1 MPVVDV
7 AIWDLERLTNSRV
20 DMGTLEKFLP
30 RLKCEVEGIEGDVV
44 YYEATHDRPD
54 LYSAEGLARAL
65 KGLME
70 LELGLPKFKVKNA
83 DIKCKIKGPEYRPYA
98 FFSVVHGLKLDD
110 EAIRQLMQLQ
120 EKLHM
125 TYGRNRRKVSIGM
138 YDLSK
143 ISPPISYIA
152 VRPEEIS
159 FTPLDMNVELSLKE
173 ILKKH
178 PKGQEYGHLISG
190 HDRYPL
196 LVDSKGTVLSLP
208 PIVNSEDTRVTENT
222 KDVFIDVTSTDPSSA
237 LKVLNIITCSV
248 YERGQEI
255 GLVEVESEKE
265 KMIIP
270 DLSAESM
277 DLDISYIE
285 AYGGIQLEIDE
296 VAYLLRKMRLGADIK
311 SGNMLNV
318 KIPPYRVDVLHQV
331 DLVEDVLMAYGYENI
346 EPLYMPSQHSGR
358 EHGLEVFSREVREIM
373 AGLGFQEINNYILTS
388 KDVLYKLMRCPE
400 LPTVEVENPRQEAYS
415 CLRTWITPQL
425 IQTLSKSKHADYP
438 QRIFEVGDVE
448 IPDESRENRV
458 REEKRLAVAIAGA
471 KVTFTDIYAVVNSFM
486 KILGVKYELRKMP
499 HPSLIPGRSAI
510 ILVEG
515 RELGFMGEVHP
526 EVLEVWELKVP
537 VAVAELNISTLRDLI
552 LKAS

>member
-20 DMGTLEKFLP
+20 DMGILEKFLP

-222 KDVFIDVTSTDPSSA
+222 EDVFY
-237 LKVLNIITCSV
+237 KV
-248 YERGQEI
+248 
-255 GLVEVESEKE
+255 
-265 KMIIP
+265 
-270 DLSAESM
+270 
-277 DLDISYIE
+277 
-285 AYGGIQLEIDE
+285 
-296 VAYLLRKMRLGADIK
+296 YLM
-311 SGNMLNV
+311 
-318 KIPPYRVDVLHQV
+318 
-331 DLVEDVLMAYGYENI
+331 
-346 EPLYMPSQHSGR
+346 
-358 EHGLEVFSREVREIM
+358 
-373 AGLGFQEINNYILTS
+373 
-388 KDVLYKLMRCPE
+388 
-400 LPTVEVENPRQEAYS
+400 
-415 CLRTWITPQL
+415 
-425 IQTLSKSKHADYP
+425 
-438 QRIFEVGDVE
+438 
-448 IPDESRENRV
+448 
-458 REEKRLAVAIAGA
+458 
-471 KVTFTDIYAVVNSFM
+471 
-486 KILGVKYELRKMP
+486 
-499 HPSLIPGRSAI
+499 
-510 ILVEG
+510 
-515 RELGFMGEVHP
+515 
-526 EVLEVWELKVP
+526 
-537 VAVAELNISTLRDLI
+537 
-552 LKAS
+552 